1 MRILFGFLWGILTLA
16 VMAATNK
23 YWVPALHK
31 KEMESASKEETGD
44 DLGQALPQTVP
55 GFHGR
60 MYYIILAI
68 STVFAFACG
77 YFAASYLRTDTRWF
91 AALWLAFSVL
101 ACITITDWQL
111 FLIPNKCSVVL
122 LVGGCL
128 LLVWEWIAKG
138 AFPVGYALESAL
150 SLIVSLVVL
159 LLMSLVSR
167 GGIGAGDVKIA
178 CTLAFVCGLRAVCYV
193 LVIALVFSAISSA
206 ILLMTKKKQLK
217 DLLPLGPFMWLAM
230 GLLILMNFI

>member
-23 YWVPALHK
+23 YWIPALHK

-44 DLGQALPQTVP
+44 DLGQALPQTFP
-55 GFHGR
+55 GFKGR

-68 STVFAFACG
+68 SAIFAFACG
-77 YFAASYLRTDTRWF
+77 YFAAVYLRADTRWF

-101 ACITITDWQL
+101 ACITVTDWQL
-111 FLIPNKCSVVL
+111 FLIPNKCSLVL
-122 LVGGCL
+122 LAGGCL

-138 AFPVGYALESAL
+138 AFPTAYALEGVI
-150 SLIVSLVVL
+150 SLVVCLVVL

-178 CTLAFVCGLRAVCYV
+178 STLAFILGLRAVCYI
-193 LVIALVFSAISSA
+193 LVIALLLSAVSSA
-206 ILLMTKKKQLK
+206 VLLLTKKKHLK

-230 GLLILMNFI
+230 GLLVLLNFI